1 MNDLTGSSGRFDVL
15 ARAVNAALF
24 ISHGVR
30 EDSVIFLHLMGGEG
44 PSRRVVFDGS
54 KLRGVRPD
62 ERSIVGQIKSVIR
75 EPVPPAGRMVEVSE
89 GISHS
94 GGGLGHTLDEWRRDG
109 LQCYILDADGDSG
122 FTPLDGADIGF
133 VISDDQP
140 FSEKELAVMDGM
152 GGISLGKDWLQGHS
166 CISILHHIMDGG

>member
-62 ERSIVGQIKSVIR
+62 
-75 EPVPPAGRMVEVSE
+75 
-89 GISHS
+89 
-94 GGGLGHTLDEWRRDG
+94 
-109 LQCYILDADGDSG
+109 
-122 FTPLDGADIGF
+122 
-133 VISDDQP
+133 
-140 FSEKELAVMDGM
+140 
-152 GGISLGKDWLQGHS
+152 
-166 CISILHHIMDGG
+166 

>member
-62 ERSIVGQIKSVIR
+62 ERSIVGQIISVIR
-75 EPVPPAGRMVEVSE
+75 EPVPPAG
-89 GISHS
+89 
-94 GGGLGHTLDEWRRDG
+94 
-109 LQCYILDADGDSG
+109 
-122 FTPLDGADIGF
+122 
-133 VISDDQP
+133 
-140 FSEKELAVMDGM
+140 
-152 GGISLGKDWLQGHS
+152 
-166 CISILHHIMDGG
+166 